1 MSTARIKE
9 KMSVDDRKLEQLLNE
24 IKTELGVEFTRDE
37 SKAIDGL
44 IKRKTLKHYEPIDG
58 DLQETKEPVKGV
70 KK

>member
-9 KMSVDDRKLEQLLNE
+9 KMSVEDRKLEQLLSE

-44 IKRKTLKHYEPIDG
+44 IKRKTLKHYEQITN
-58 DLQETKEPVKGV
+58 DLPKPDDSVKGL